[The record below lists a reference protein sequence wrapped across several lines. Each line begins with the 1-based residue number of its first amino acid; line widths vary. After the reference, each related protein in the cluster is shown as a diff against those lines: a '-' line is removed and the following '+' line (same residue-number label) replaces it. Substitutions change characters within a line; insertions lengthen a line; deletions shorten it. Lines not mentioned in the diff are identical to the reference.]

1 MNSPLLIGCHIK
13 LTRNL
18 PVCTSSTV
26 AEVVDISKQE
36 SGTPLVGLEHL
47 NSGGHIGTSS
57 QITVE
62 RMSQVI
68 VQLNVLCTGRHSYC
82 HANQRKENLFHV
94 ILEFNDN

>member
-1 MNSPLLIGCHIK
+1 MNGPLLVGCHVE

-18 PVCTSSTV
+18 PVGTSSTV

-36 SGTPLVGLEHL
+36 SGAPLVGLEHL
-47 NSGGHIGTSS
+47 NSGGHIGTSP

-68 VQLNVLCTGRHSYC
+68 VQLNVLCTGRHGYC

-94 ILEFNDN
+94 ILELNDN